1 VAGPA
6 ADPSPAAAETAPP
19 GDPAAAP
26 HEAAT
31 APGDPARRRR
41 LLLVALA
48 AAVAV
53 LAGGGAWLVYGSPW
67 LRATRVTVSG
77 TEVLTP
83 GQVRT
88 AAAVPTGGPLASV
101 DTGAVARRVRA
112 RLPRVDHVTVS
123 RSWPHTIRVAV
134 TERRASAVVRE
145 GTGYAEVD
153 AGGVRFATLSAPPK
167 GVPLVDLEP
176 DRSSASYRVFGT
188 RRLLAAAVRVSADLP
203 PAVHRDALTIR
214 VRGYDGISVLL
225 SGGRT
230 VVWGSPEQGAAK
242 ARVLDRLLKAA
253 QRLGGARHFD
263 VSAPDAPATSA
274 G

>member
-1 VAGPA
+1 V
-6 ADPSPAAAETAPP
+6 
-19 GDPAAAP
+19 
-26 HEAAT
+26 
-31 APGDPARRRR
+31 RRRR
-41 LLLVALA
+41 LLLVALV

-53 LAGGGAWLVYGSPW
+53 LAGGAAWLVYGSPW

-77 TEVLTP
+77 TEMLTP

-153 AGGVRFATLSAPPK
+153 ATGVRFATLSAPPK

-242 ARVLDRLLKAA
+242 ARVLNRLLKAA